1 MMKNQ
6 FSFEHLFLLFFLL
19 FFLFLLIQ
27 LELLAFA
34 FEKLN
39 LSPTLGMLILVL
51 SLFGSA
57 INLPVFRISS
67 EQPPQQMQVYQRWGI
82 FRISFQ
88 PFLNETQI
96 SVNLGGCLIP
106 LAVSIYL
113 FVNSGLPIAVTLFGI
128 AIVSLISYF
137 FSRPIPGLGIGMP
150 ILIAPVSA
158 ALVGLFLSPEFSAP
172 LAYISGTFGVLIGAD
187 LLHLK
192 AIPGLGAPQASIGGA
207 GTFDGIFITG
217 IVAALLA

>member
-1 MMKNQ
+1 MKNH
-6 FSFEHLFLLFFLL
+6 FSPTHLIFFLL
-19 FFLFLLIQ
+19 LLVVLLILIQ
-27 LELLAFA
+27 LELLVFA

-39 LSPTLGMLILVL
+39 LSPALGMMILMF

-57 INLPVFRISS
+57 INLP
-67 EQPPQQMQVYQRWGI
+67 I
-82 FRISFQ
+82 FRIKIDISPPKKIQQQHWGIIRIPVQSFH
-88 PFLNETQI
+88 NETLI

-106 LAVSIYL
+106 IALSVYL
-113 FVNSGLPIAVTLFGI
+113 FLKSDLNMTITLLGI
-128 AIVSLISYF
+128 AIIALISYY

-158 ALVGLFLSPEFSAP
+158 ALVGLYLSPEQSAS
-172 LAYISGTFGVLIGAD
+172 LAYISGTLGVLIGAD

-192 AIPGLGAPQASIGGA
+192 AIPRLGAPHASIGGA